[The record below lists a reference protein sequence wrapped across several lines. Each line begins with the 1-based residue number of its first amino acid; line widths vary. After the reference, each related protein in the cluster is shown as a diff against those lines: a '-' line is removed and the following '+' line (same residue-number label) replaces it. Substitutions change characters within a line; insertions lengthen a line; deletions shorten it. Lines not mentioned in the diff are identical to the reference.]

1 MSTFTARGDSMRHR
15 TFTVWPACP
24 ACPAVACLGDIK
36 SILNNKCII
45 PRYKSACHKYSMI
58 NYRKAIRPNKRR
70 AQSTR
75 HCRVLSAQC
84 TVCVSAL
91 RPVPRTLCVFPV
103 PCNMSCHPQFNGCT
117 AFDIFQMRLR
127 RSKTVK
133 SAARGIPRSA
143 CLFMQICV
151 NYYENIY
158 GK

>member
-1 MSTFTARGDSMRHR
+1 M
-15 TFTVWPACP
+15 ACLS
-24 ACPAVACLGDIK
+24 CSVVCLGDIK

-84 TVCVSAL
+84 AVCV
-91 RPVPRTLCVFPV
+91 PCVCTLYRAPCSFPV

-127 RSKTVK
+127 RTKTVK
-133 SAARGIPRSA
+133 SAEGGIPRSA